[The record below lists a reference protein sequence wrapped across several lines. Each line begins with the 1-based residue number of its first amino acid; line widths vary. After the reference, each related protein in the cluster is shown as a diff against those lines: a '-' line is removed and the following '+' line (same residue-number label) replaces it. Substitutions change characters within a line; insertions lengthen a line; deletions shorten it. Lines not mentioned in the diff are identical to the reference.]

1 MTTSSAPS
9 YVHGHAPSVLRTYDT
24 RTAQSSAAYLLEHL
38 EPGTTVLDVGCGA
51 GSITADLAEIVAP
64 AIVVGVD
71 SSPEALSKARDLAAA
86 RGLTNV
92 RYAEGDAFSL
102 DLPDASV
109 DVVHAHQVLQHLTDP
124 VAALREMR
132 RVCRPGGLVA
142 ARDADYAAMTWWPEE
157 PALTSW
163 LELYRDVS
171 LRQGA
176 QPDAGRRLLSWALA
190 AGFEDVTPSAST
202 WCYATPE
209 ARELWGGSWAERV
222 VESGTAGAALAAGL
236 ATEADLAG
244 LSAGWRRWVAAPD
257 GWFTILHGEVL
268 CRA

>member
-1 MTTSSAPS
+1 MTGSSAPQ
-9 YVHGHAPSVLRTYDT
+9 YVHGHAPSVLRTYDV
-24 RTAQSSAAYLLEHL
+24 RTAANSAAYLLPHL
-38 EPGTTVLDVGCGA
+38 TPGTTVLDVGCGA
-51 GSITADLAEIVAP
+51 GSITADVAEMVAP
-64 AIVVGVD
+64 AAVVGVD
-71 SSPEALSKARDLAAA
+71 ASAEALSKARDLAAA
-86 RGLTNV
+86 RDVTNV
-92 RYAEGDAFSL
+92 QYAKGDALDL
-102 DLPDASV
+102 DLPDDSV
-109 DVVHAHQVLQHLTDP
+109 DVVHAHQVLQHLSDP

-163 LELYRDVS
+163 LALYREVS

-190 AGFEDVTPSAST
+190 AGFEDVTPSAAT

-209 ARELWGGSWAERV
+209 ARELWGGSWAQRILD
-222 VESGTAGAALAAGL
+222 SGTATAALATGL
-236 ATEADLAG
+236 ATEDDLAE
-244 LSAGWRRWVAAPD
+244 LSAGWRRWVAAAD

>member
-1 MTTSSAPS
+1 MTSSRS
-9 YVHGHAPSVLRTYDT
+9 TQYVHGHAPSVLRTYDV
-24 RTAQSSAAYLLEHL
+24 RTAKSSAAYVLEHL

-64 AIVVGVD
+64 AVVVGVD
-71 SSPEALSKARDLAAA
+71 TSAEALAKARDLAAA
-86 RGLTNV
+86 RNLVNV
-92 RYAEGDAFSL
+92 RFVEGDALSL
-102 DLPDASV
+102 DLPDGSV
-109 DVVHAHQVLQHLTDP
+109 DVVHAHQVLQHLADP

-163 LELYRDVS
+163 LALYRAVS

-190 AGFEDVTPSAST
+190 AGFDDVTPSAST

-209 ARELWGGSWAERV
+209 ARELWGGSWAQRV
-222 VESGTAGAALAAGL
+222 IESGTATAALAAGL
-236 ATEADLAG
+236 ATDADLAD